1 MSDPRRSRRLASAT
15 PTTAALSPSSPPPAR
30 LLDLPTDLLDRVVD
44 GIADPLE
51 PAAAVALSSSCK
63 GLRALLR
70 AVLERLRRQHNEATE
85 FCHRAVFLGEGG
97 EGAGDRRALERNRA
111 SSWLQN
117 TLELSLDPEVVWEDV
132 DGLCVERLNTQ
143 DITTLAMILR
153 TNGLP
158 RLQRLYLGKNLF
170 NDEAMI
176 TLCGA
181 LRAGTMPSLTNFAI
195 FNNRF
200 GPSAA
205 DALAAA
211 LSRGAMPNLDTFA
224 VYNNPIGNQGL
235 AALKAPLR
243 KRELWFLAF
252 LDTGIDDEGVSSLM
266 HDLVEDDFPSLGKL
280 NFGRNSLTDR
290 SCDAITAAI
299 SRGAMPA
306 LFRLEI
312 PASFGEAAEQ
322 CLSEAIARPFV
333 KTRFSHPELF
343 PAHS

>member
-1 MSDPRRSRRLASAT
+1 MPSAATPKSLWRETVRDGKKRALQRAKKKLNPTLMSDPRRSRRLASAT

-70 AVLERLRRQHNEATE
+70 AILERLRRQHNEATE
-85 FCHRAVFLGEGG
+85 FCHSAVFLGEGG
-97 EGAGDRRALERNRA
+97 EGA

-170 NDEAMI
+170 NNE
-176 TLCGA
+176 G
-181 LRAGTMPSLTNFAI
+181 
-195 FNNRF
+195 
-200 GPSAA
+200 GP
-205 DALAAA
+205 
-211 LSRGAMPNLDTFA
+211 
-224 VYNNPIGNQGL
+224 
-235 AALKAPLR
+235 
-243 KRELWFLAF
+243 
-252 LDTGIDDEGVSSLM
+252 
-266 HDLVEDDFPSLGKL
+266 
-280 NFGRNSLTDR
+280 
-290 SCDAITAAI
+290 
-299 SRGAMPA
+299 
-306 LFRLEI
+306 
-312 PASFGEAAEQ
+312 
-322 CLSEAIARPFV
+322 
-333 KTRFSHPELF
+333 
-343 PAHS
+343 